1 MILDQAKNLD
11 FYKTLGVG
19 DRYKKAIEWLQNND
33 LASLEN
39 GKYEIDG
46 KLVYANV
53 MSYTTLPWE
62 DAKYEAHENYSD
74 IQYVVSGTETLS
86 YAPAASLNV
95 KTEYNPDKDVVF
107 FDNSVEGLKVP
118 VNAGEFMI
126 FFPWDGHKPKAAN
139 GEPCEVKKVVVKICE
154 K

>member
-1 MILDQAKNLD
+1 MIFDQAKNLD

-33 LASLEN
+33 LENMEN

-62 DAKYEAHENYSD
+62 DAKFEAHENYTD
-74 IQYVVSGTETLS
+74 IQYIISGKETLS
-86 YAPAASLNV
+86 YAPVDAL
-95 KTEYNPDKDVVF
+95 TEKVPYNPDKDVIF
-107 FDNSVEGLKVP
+107 YDNSNPGHQAVVG
-118 VNAGEFMI
+118 AGEYMI
-126 FFPWDGHKPKAAN
+126 FFPWDGHKPKAAA